1 MHLNLFRHKTRGRE
15 FEDDHR
21 PNGEHPEASEVGR
34 ATPPGRTGR
43 LGSYSL
49 EKPDSEWPWWLSSPA
64 TDGDPSS
71 RVSADS
77 DRPSRVKRDESDEPT
92 SPTAA

>member
-1 MHLNLFRHKTRGRE
+1 MHLDLFQHETRRRE

-21 PNGEHPEASEVGR
+21 PNGEHPEASEVDEQPRLVAPAGAA
-34 ATPPGRTGR
+34 ATALR
-43 LGSYSL
+43 
-49 EKPDSEWPWWLSSPA
+49 EPDSEWPWWLSSPA